1 MTLAIRTLRPEPAA
15 VTTTLPYLAE
25 TANREHALFGQSFGN
40 ALEHALAA
48 GAALAAAK
56 AQLIHGEW
64 LPWLSENFTGS
75 ERAAQLYMKVAANP
89 HAVAD
94 LPEPTLRKA
103 LEAINPSTRY
113 DSHSGDFEW
122 YTPAE
127 YIAAAVRVMGA
138 IDCDPASIATANE
151 VVRAAQF
158 YTAEDDGLSQP
169 WRGRVWM
176 NPPYSQPLV
185 ARFGARLCEE
195 LAYGNVTEAIVL
207 LNNTTE
213 TASFQQMARLAR
225 AICFPAGRV
234 KFYHPGGGLSAAL
247 QGQAFLYFG
256 EHDRQFCAEFAG
268 FGLCVAVLPGGAS

>member
-15 VTTTLPYLAE
+15 VTLPYLAE
-25 TANREHALFGQSFGN
+25 TANREHALFGASFST

-56 AQLIHGEW
+56 EQLAHGEW
-64 LPWLSENFTGS
+64 LPWLAANFDGS
-75 ERAAQLYMKVAANP
+75 ERTAQLYMKVAANP
-89 HAVAD
+89 QTVAD

-103 LEAINPSTRY
+103 LEAINPTTRY
-113 DSHSGDFEW
+113 DSHTGDFEW

-127 YIAAAVRVMGA
+127 YIAAAVRVMGG
-138 IDCDPASIATANE
+138 IDTDPASIATANE
-151 VVRAAQF
+151 TVGAAHF

-207 LNNTTE
+207 LNNCTE
-213 TASFQQMARLAR
+213 TASFQQMARLAK

-256 EHDRQFCAEFAG
+256 EHDRQFCAEFAPFG
-268 FGLCVAVLPGGAS
+268 FVAVLPGGAL